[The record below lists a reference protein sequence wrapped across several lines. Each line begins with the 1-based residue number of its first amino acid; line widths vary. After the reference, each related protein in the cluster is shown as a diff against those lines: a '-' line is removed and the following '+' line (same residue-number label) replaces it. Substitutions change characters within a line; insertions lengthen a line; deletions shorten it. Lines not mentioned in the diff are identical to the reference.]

1 MVQQHGTLEVTA
13 GSMKWKHRVCF
24 LLVGLL
30 LSGCSKQAEPIHVSG
45 TVTFRGKPV
54 RGGVIVIHPEVAKG
68 NQGERG
74 YAVIKDGKFDT
85 RLDNGKGAPPGFVK
99 VVVAA
104 EENSN
109 PEMEYKPLFPPHR
122 FETEVSPT
130 NTTFDI

>member
-1 MVQQHGTLEVTA
+1 MR
-13 GSMKWKHRVCF
+13 WKYFICF
-24 LLVGLL
+24 LLAALL
-30 LSGCSKQAEPIHVSG
+30 LSGCSKHADPIHVSG

-54 RGGVIVIHPEVAKG
+54 RGGVVVIHPEVAKG

-85 RLDNGKGAPPGFVK
+85 RLDNGKGASPGSVK
-99 VVVAA
+99 VVVGA

-109 PEMEYKPLFPPHR
+109 SEMEYKPLFPPYR

-130 NTTFDI
+130 NATFDIKVPG